1 MGIKSLHVIGDSI
14 SIQYGPYLKTMLSG
28 QLEYD
33 RPGRADESVT
43 ASLGADVYSDHV
55 HFTEQVPLRPE
66 AVQELRQVSE
76 NSIEAQDG
84 PTDVGTGGPQM
95 RIVVITGV
103 SGAGKSEA
111 VRSFED
117 MGYFCIDNLPPE
129 LVRKSAELFS
139 QSDRKVN
146 RIALVID
153 VRSGESFAEVLTD
166 LEDLRRISPDFR
178 ILFLEASDEALLRRF
193 KETRRRHPLGS
204 EGGILE
210 GIHRERQ
217 MLSAIKA
224 ASHHIIDT
232 SSLSARELRNKLIE
246 LFSENVKSDT
256 FSIAVVSFGFKFGIP
271 LDADLVFDCRF
282 LPNPYWVESLRPLTG
297 EDPEVRN
304 YVTKW
309 PVTHEFMER
318 LFGLLDFL
326 VPNYIEEG
334 RSHLIVGIGCT
345 GGRHRSVVL
354 AEDIV
359 RFLQQQGYSVTLEH
373 RDMSASSARTTVEE
387 AD

>member
-1 MGIKSLHVIGDSI
+1 
-14 SIQYGPYLKTMLSG
+14 
-28 QLEYD
+28 
-33 RPGRADESVT
+33 
-43 ASLGADVYSDHV
+43 
-55 HFTEQVPLRPE
+55 
-66 AVQELRQVSE
+66 
-76 NSIEAQDG
+76 
-84 PTDVGTGGPQM
+84 M
-95 RIVVITGV
+95 RIVVITGL

-153 VRSGESFAEVLTD
+153 VRSGESFSDVLTD

-204 EGGILE
+204 EGGILD

-217 MLSAIKA
+217 ILSAIKA
-224 ASHHIIDT
+224 ASHHVIDT
-232 SSLSARELRNKLIE
+232 SSLSTRELRNKLIE

-256 FSIAVVSFGFKFGIP
+256 FSITVVSFGFKYGIP
-271 LDADLVFDCRF
+271 LDSDLVFDCRF
-282 LPNPYWVESLRPLTG
+282 LPNPYWVESLKPLTG
-297 EDPEVRN
+297 EEPEVRE

-309 PVTHEFMER
+309 RVTQEFMRR
-318 LFGLLDFL
+318 LLDLLDFL
-326 VPNYIEEG
+326 IPNYIEEG
-334 RSHLIVGIGCT
+334 RSHLIIGIGCT

-359 RFLQQQGYSVTLEH
+359 KFLQQQGYSVRLEH
-373 RDMSASSARTTVEE
+373 RDMSASSARAMVEE